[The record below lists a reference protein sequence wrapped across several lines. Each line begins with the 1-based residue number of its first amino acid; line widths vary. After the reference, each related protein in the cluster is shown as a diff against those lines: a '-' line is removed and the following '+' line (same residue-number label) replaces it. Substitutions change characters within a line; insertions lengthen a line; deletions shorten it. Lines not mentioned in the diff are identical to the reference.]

1 MKKSKSMAYQTFQ
14 GVGSTFSVHRDH
26 VGFVVGRQHG
36 TLSKIG
42 RETKTTLE
50 VNDQDPSCQF
60 VGIVIG
66 GRSMDDVRAAYNGVE
81 KVARAAEAATHE
93 WGICRR

>member
-1 MKKSKSMAYQTFQ
+1 M
-14 GVGSTFSVHRDH
+14 GSAFSVHRDH

-66 GRSMDDVRAAYNGVE
+66 GRSMDDVRAQWCGEGGSCGGGRHN
-81 KVARAAEAATHE
+81 E
-93 WGICRR
+93 WVICQG